1 MSGSPARRQTASLC
15 HFSAISAL
23 LSRCWAGPGFPHW
36 SSPMNSA
43 LIFLGVGGGGT
54 VTELL
59 REFPQ
64 QRPFLSGRGVGP
76 DQVPRLRFS
85 GVAVR
90 YGIQV
95 GEPTLWNRVAVVLPH
110 RPLDELPGGLGRSPT
125 YRRYAGPDPVQ
136 RGEVE
141 RAA

>member
-1 MSGSPARRQTASLC
+1 MPGSPTTPTLDRVRPLAFGPVLGPHVVRDSTACACLC

-23 LSRCWAGPGFPHW
+23 LSRCWAGPGSPHW

-76 DQVPRLRFS
+76 NQVPPLRFS
-85 GVAVR
+85 GVAVG
-90 YGIQV
+90 YGI
-95 GEPTLWNRVAVVLPH
+95 
-110 RPLDELPGGLGRSPT
+110 
-125 YRRYAGPDPVQ
+125 
-136 RGEVE
+136 
-141 RAA
+141 